1 MFVKPFVDQWQAK
14 NAEMEAEK
22 AEQAD
27 ELAAAEVRAKRDQ
40 LIAETDFYLMPD
52 YPISDKNLES
62 IKAYRQ
68 ALRDVPQQEGFPL
81 QVNWP
86 DKPLIESV

>member
-1 MFVKPFVDQWQAK
+1 MRHYECDSC
-14 NAEMEAEK
+14 K
-22 AEQAD
+22 ACD
-27 ELAAAEVRAKRDQ
+27 FSRGLFT
-40 LIAETDFYLMPD
+40 AETDFYLMPD